1 MNKLTLTVSSPPH
14 LHTGQKI
21 SKITYGLMIALIP
34 AVILGIFNY
43 GMHAVRVISVAIVS
57 AMVAEA
63 IMQYA
68 MKRPLSLTDGS
79 AALSGLLLALIL
91 PASAPWW
98 LVIAGSMV
106 GVIVGKQIFG
116 GLGGYP
122 FNPVLI
128 GWAIIRISWPGHL
141 NFDDVLVNFNLG
153 NIPMA
158 YPLSTLKNSGTAG
171 LSIFSYGNLLLGKQL
186 GGIGAAAILWLLIG
200 GLFAIIRGYIPWR
213 IPVSFI
219 AGVFFSS
226 GLYWL
231 ANSTVYAN
239 PLFHILTGSVML
251 GAFFLATDSTTSPVN
266 NWAMVLF
273 GVGCGILTVI
283 IRLYGKYPDGVVFAI
298 LLMNMV
304 NPLLDKIRPRVI
316 GKVSS

>member
-1 MNKLTLTVSSPPH
+1 LTLTVSSPPH
-14 LHTGQKI
+14 WHTGQKI

-34 AVILGIFNY
+34 AIIMGIINY
-43 GMHAVRVISVAIVS
+43 KMHAVRVISVAIVS
-57 AMVAEA
+57 AMAAEA

-98 LVIAGSMV
+98 LVVIGSMV
-106 GVIVGKQIFG
+106 GIIIGKQIFG
-116 GLGGYP
+116 GIGGYP

-128 GWAIIRISWPGHL
+128 GWAIVTISWPWHL

-153 NIPMA
+153 NVPMA
-158 YPLSTLKNSGTAG
+158 YPLTTLKNSGAAG
-171 LSIFSYGNLLLGKQL
+171 LNIFSYGNLLLGKQL
-186 GGIGAAAILWLLIG
+186 GGIGASATLWLLIG

-219 AGVFFSS
+219 VGVFFAS
-226 GLYWL
+226 GIYWL
-231 ANSTVYAN
+231 VNSTVYAN
-239 PLFHILTGSVML
+239 PLFHILTGNVML

-266 NWAMVLF
+266 NWAMVLS
-273 GVGCGILTVI
+273 GLGCGILTII
-283 IRLYGKYPDGVVFAI
+283 IRIYGKYPDGVMFAI

-316 GKVSS
+316 GKVSP

>member
-1 MNKLTLTVSSPPH
+1 MNDLTLTVSSPPH
-14 LHTGQKI
+14 WHTGQKI
-21 SKITYGLMIALIP
+21 SKVIYGLMIALIP
-34 AVILGIFNY
+34 AVIVGIINY
-43 GMHAVRVISVAIVS
+43 RMHAVRVISVAIVS

-63 IMQYA
+63 VMQRV
-68 MKRPLSLTDGS
+68 MKRPFSLSDGS

-91 PASAPWW
+91 PASTPWW
-98 LVIAGSMV
+98 LVAIGSTV
-106 GVIVGKQIFG
+106 GVIIGKQIFG

-141 NFDDVLVNFNLG
+141 NFDDVLVNFSWVG
-153 NIPMA
+153 DA
-158 YPLSTLKNSGTAG
+158 YPLTTLKVSGAAA
-171 LSIFSYGNLLLGKQL
+171 LSKFSYVDLFLGKQL
-186 GGIGAAAILWLLIG
+186 GGIGAAATLWLIIG

-213 IPVSFI
+213 IPVAFI
-219 AGVFFSS
+219 AGVFFVS

-231 ANSTVYAN
+231 IDKTEYAS
-239 PLFHILTGSVML
+239 PVFHILTGSVMI

-273 GVGCGILTVI
+273 GLGCGILTVI
-283 IRLYGKYPDGVVFAI
+283 IRIYGKYPDGVAFAI

-316 GKVSS
+316 GKVVSS

>member
-1 MNKLTLTVSSPPH
+1 MNDLTLTVSSPPH
-14 LHTGQKI
+14 WHTGQKI
-21 SKITYGLMIALIP
+21 SKVIYGLMIALIP
-34 AVILGIFNY
+34 AVIVGIINY
-43 GMHAVRVISVAIVS
+43 RMHAVRVISVAIVS

-63 IMQYA
+63 VMQRV
-68 MKRPLSLTDGS
+68 MKRPFSLSDGS

-91 PASAPWW
+91 PASTPWW
-98 LVIAGSMV
+98 LVAIGSTV
-106 GVIVGKQIFG
+106 GVIIGKQIFG

-141 NFDDVLVNFNLG
+141 NFDDVLVNFSWVG
-153 NIPMA
+153 DA
-158 YPLSTLKNSGTAG
+158 YPLTTLKVSGVAE
-171 LSIFSYGNLLLGKQL
+171 LSKFSYGNLLLGKQL
-186 GGIGAAAILWLLIG
+186 GGIGAAATLWLIIG

-213 IPVSFI
+213 IPVAFI
-219 AGVFFSS
+219 AGVFFVS

-231 ANSTVYAN
+231 IDKTEYAS
-239 PLFHILTGSVML
+239 PVFHILTGSVMI

-273 GVGCGILTVI
+273 GLGCGILTVI
-283 IRLYGKYPDGVVFAI
+283 IRIYGKYPDGVAFAI

-316 GKVSS
+316 GKVVSS

>member
-1 MNKLTLTVSSPPH
+1 MNDLTLTVSSPPH
-14 LHTGQKI
+14 WHTGQKI
-21 SKITYGLMIALIP
+21 SKVIYGLMIALIP
-34 AVILGIFNY
+34 AVIMGIVNY
-43 GMHAVRVISVAIVS
+43 RMHAVRVIAVAIVS

-68 MKRPLSLTDGS
+68 MKKPLSLPDGS

-91 PASAPWW
+91 PASTPWW
-98 LVIAGSMV
+98 LVAVGSAV
-106 GVIVGKQIFG
+106 GIIIGKQIFG

-122 FNPVLI
+122 FNPVII
-128 GWAIIRISWPGHL
+128 GWAIVRISWPGHL
-141 NFDDVLVNFNLG
+141 NFDDVLVNFSWVG
-153 NIPMA
+153 DA
-158 YPLSTLKNSGTAG
+158 YPLTTLKTSGAAA
-171 LSIFSYGNLLLGKQL
+171 LSKFSYVDLFLGKQL
-186 GGIGAAAILWLLIG
+186 GGIGAAATLWLIIG
-200 GLFAIIRGYIPWR
+200 GLFAIVRGYIPWR

-219 AGVFFSS
+219 LGVFLVS

-231 ANSTVYAN
+231 IDKNQYAS
-239 PLFHILTGSVML
+239 PVFHILTGSVMI

-273 GVGCGILTVI
+273 GLGCGILTVI
-283 IRLYGKYPDGVVFAI
+283 IRLYGKYPDGVAFAI
-298 LLMNMV
+298 LLMNML

>member
-1 MNKLTLTVSSPPH
+1 
-14 LHTGQKI
+14 
-21 SKITYGLMIALIP
+21 
-34 AVILGIFNY
+34 
-43 GMHAVRVISVAIVS
+43 
-57 AMVAEA
+57 MVAEA
-63 IMQYA
+63 LMQYA
-68 MKRPLSLTDGS
+68 MKRPISLTDGS

-91 PASAPWW
+91 PASTPWW
-98 LVIAGSMV
+98 LVAIGSLV
-106 GVIVGKQIFG
+106 GVVVGKQIFG

-153 NIPMA
+153 NIPME
-158 YPLSTLKNSGTAG
+158 YPLTTLKVSGATE
-171 LSIFSYGNLLLGKQL
+171 LSKFSYLNLFLGKQL
-186 GGIGAAAILWLLIG
+186 GGIGAAATLWLIIG
-200 GLFAIIRGYIPWR
+200 GLFAIVRGYIPWR
-213 IPVSFI
+213 IPASFI
-219 AGVFFSS
+219 LGVFLVS

-231 ANSTVYAN
+231 VDKTEYAN
-239 PLFHILTGSVML
+239 PVFHILTGNVMI

-273 GVGCGILTVI
+273 GLGCGILTVI
-283 IRLYGKYPDGVVFAI
+283 IRIYGQYPDGVIFAI

-316 GKVSS
+316 GKVTP

>member
-1 MNKLTLTVSSPPH
+1 MNEVTLTVSSPPH
-14 LHTGQKI
+14 WHTGQKI
-21 SKITYGLMIALIP
+21 SRITYGLMIALIP
-34 AVILGIFNY
+34 AVILGIVNY
-43 GMHAVRVISVAIVS
+43 KMHAVSVLSVAIVS
-57 AMVAEA
+57 AMAAEA

-79 AALSGLLLALIL
+79 AALSGLLLALML

-98 LVIAGSMV
+98 LVVVGSMV
-106 GVIVGKQIFG
+106 GIVVGKQIFG

-141 NFDDVLVNFNLG
+141 NLDDVLVNFNLG

-158 YPLSTLKNSGTAG
+158 DPLTTLKTSGTAG
-171 LSIFSYGNLLLGKQL
+171 LNIFSYGNLLIGKQL
-186 GGIGAAAILWLLIG
+186 GGIGATASLWLLIG

-213 IPVSFI
+213 IPASFI
-219 AGVFFSS
+219 LGILLASS
-226 GLYWL
+226 LYWF
-231 ANSTVYAN
+231 ANKTAS
-239 PLFHILTGSVML
+239 PLFHILTGNVML
-251 GAFFLATDSTTSPVN
+251 GAFFLATESTTSPVN

-273 GVGCGILTVI
+273 GVGCGILTML
-283 IRLYGKYPDGVVFAI
+283 IRIYGIYPDGVVFAI

-316 GKVSS
+316 GKVSP